1 VGFVFK
7 KEYIYYFLLILFV
20 IITAFFGDKVV
31 IDTKDLFIT
40 LFLFT
45 IFSMVNY
52 HLTIQTEIKG
62 VETEY
67 SINFGIAI
75 AIYAGPIGLLLYEI
89 LNHVSVL
96 MMNIWRKKTSD
107 TSYLY
112 TYYNIT
118 TFSAANLVA
127 YYLYKLL
134 WPAFVDVPFGFWITF
149 SLIAL
154 ATAFSSDTIMLV
166 YFWLIKEIRSFKD
179 AFGFYSYWNILDI
192 GKTILSN
199 GLLFVFLHEKQ
210 WQYLIGLLILNYFVN
225 RSVIMKTKNMQDK
238 LERDQFEIM
247 AYKDALTGT
256 NNRAFMDKKIEDLSI
271 LGETLG
277 IVVADIDRF
286 KTINDTFNHAIGDEV
301 LRHYANYLNSFLRD
315 DDLLF
320 RSGGEEF
327 TLFLRNRTYE
337 ETYELLEQMR
347 YELEKKV
354 VEVEFNGDKHKITY
368 TSSFGLYY
376 NTFSGTSSIEKGYI
390 YADNLLFQSKRSGR
404 NRITKENGLVQ
415 IDVSCE

>member
-7 KEYIYYFLLILFV
+7 KENIYYFLLILFV
-20 IITAFFGDKVV
+20 IITAVFGDKVV
-31 IDTKDLFIT
+31 IDTKDLYIT

-52 HLTIQTEIKG
+52 HLTIQTELKG

-67 SINFGIAI
+67 SINYGIAI

-96 MMNIWRKKTSD
+96 MMNIWRKKTGA

-134 WPAFVDVPFGFWITF
+134 WPALVDIPFGFWITF

-166 YFWLIKEIRSFKD
+166 YFWLIKEIRSIKD

-199 GLLFVFLHEKQ
+199 GLLFVFLHEEQ

-301 LRHYANYLNSFLRD
+301 LRHYANYLNSFLKD

-347 YELEKKV
+347 HELENKV

-390 YADNLLFQSKRSGR
+390 YADNLLFQSKRLGR

-415 IDVSCE
+415 LM